1 MLQYS
6 GAVAGKGRVEV
17 GYQTLGFE
25 IVEGMATI
33 TLNRPESLNAMNMEM
48 CRELMS
54 AALDCEE
61 AQVRAVVVTGA
72 GKAFCAGGDLATFHA
87 EKDDLPRYVKE
98 MATALHVSLS
108 RLARLDAPVLAA
120 VNGVAAGGGF
130 SLVTACDL
138 AVAARS
144 ARFTMAYTRA
154 GLSPDGSS
162 TYFLPRIVGQRRAME
177 LALLNPVLSADEA
190 LDWGIVNRVVD
201 DGACLAE
208 TMRLARELAD
218 GAPLAHAAV
227 KRMLAASLND
237 TLESQLE
244 RETGSIA
251 GMARTAD
258 AREGIAAFL
267 EKRKPRFQGR

>member
-1 MLQYS
+1 
-6 GAVAGKGRVEV
+6 VA
-17 GYQTLGFE
+17 YATLGFE
-25 IVEGMATI
+25 IAADVATI

-54 AALDCEE
+54 AVLDCEE
-61 AQVRAVVVTGA
+61 ARVRAVVVTGA

-87 EKDDLPRYVKE
+87 QKDSLPRYVKE

-130 SLVTACDL
+130 SLVCACDL
-138 AVAARS
+138 VLAARS

-154 GLSPDGSS
+154 GLSPDGGS

-190 LDWGIVNRVVD
+190 RDWGIVNRVVD
-201 DGACLAE
+201 DAACLAE

-267 EKRKPRFQGR
+267 EKRKPRFHGR

>member
-1 MLQYS
+1 MAY
-6 GAVAGKGRVEV
+6 A
-17 GYQTLGFE
+17 TLGFE
-25 IVEGMATI
+25 IAADVATI

-87 EKDDLPRYVKE
+87 QKDSLPRYVKE

-130 SLVTACDL
+130 SLVCACDL
-138 AVAARS
+138 VLAARS

-154 GLSPDGSS
+154 GLSPDGGS

-227 KRMLAASLND
+227 KRMLSASLND
-237 TLESQLE
+237 TLESQLD
-244 RETGSIA
+244 RETRNIA